1 VREEGYEVEV
11 TERYKS
17 SSCAAGIP
25 KTAITASPM
34 NYSALRRPL
43 AATPGLIQRALSSS
57 PEDDP

>member
-34 NYSALRRPL
+34 NFSALRRPL
-43 AATPGLIQRALSSS
+43 AENSWADPTGALVVA
-57 PEDDP
+57 